1 MADILT
7 TVATTEKVSTGVK
20 APKKVADAL
29 SKTLSATYRLLIDT
43 HITHWN
49 IEGPMFYSIHMLT
62 EAQYTELFEAT
73 DVLAERVR
81 ALGALT
87 PMGADTLVGKAGAA
101 ASKPSAREM
110 VEALAEG
117 HADLARQMHD
127 LAEIA
132 DEHRDIVTADL
143 ATARSGVHE
152 KAAWMLRSLAA

>member
-7 TVATTEKVSTGVK
+7 TVAKTEKVSTGVK
-20 APKKVADAL
+20 APQKVAAAL
-29 SKTLSATYRLLIDT
+29 SDTLSATYRLLIDT

-62 EAQYTELFEAT
+62 EAQYNELFAAT
-73 DVLAERVR
+73 DVLAERIR
-81 ALGALT
+81 ALGVLT
-87 PMGADTLVGKAGAA
+87 PMSAGALVGKAEPAA
-101 ASKPSAREM
+101 AKLSARDM

-127 LAEIA
+127 LAETA
-132 DEHRDIVTADL
+132 EAQRDIVTADL

-152 KAAWMLRSLAA
+152 KAAWMLRSLSA